1 MSQLIGTV
9 THYEARFIHGWM
21 PFPSEWWAVMDE
33 EGSEVIADTY
43 DDCLTAAM
51 EVIEPDQVENL
62 VIAQVDTKYFRPV
75 SNVP

>member
-33 EGSEVIADTY
+33 EGMYPKGCNEHYGDV
-43 DDCLTAAM
+43 
-51 EVIEPDQVENL
+51 
-62 VIAQVDTKYFRPV
+62 AQHG
-75 SNVP
+75 